1 MSPHPLFQMYWN
13 KFDLLW
19 RFEALLEI
27 SKCKTYCDRHCYT
40 VAYFRG
46 LFSIPAGYRL
56 LIPVTNSLGYK
67 PLRQEP
73 ITPASVISYEDV

>member
-1 MSPHPLFQMYWN
+1 MPPPRPFQMYWN

-19 RFEALLEI
+19 SFEALLET
-27 SKCKTYCDRHCYT
+27 SKCKTYFDRQCYT

-46 LFSIPAGYRL
+46 LFSIPASYRL

-67 PLRQEP
+67 PLHYKP
-73 ITPASVISYEDV
+73 SYGDV

>member
-1 MSPHPLFQMYWN
+1 MPPPHYKCIEIYFDVLRLYWQPVN
-13 KFDLLW
+13 VKRIL
-19 RFEALLEI
+19 I
-27 SKCKTYCDRHCYT
+27 GT

-67 PLRQEP
+67 PLRYKP
-73 ITPASVISYEDV
+73 SVKPLMEMYKPKAY